1 MRIIPGALSL
11 SLALSLIGCQN
22 GENAGENA
30 PAWTLKAPIAGATP
44 VAAVAMMPGTYP
56 AGSRIKDRE
65 ALGGFGPC
73 DNFPKNLGGKDW
85 GAKAAVS
92 LVAFPA
98 EKVAYVKQQGI
109 ALRVI
114 NRTEAAV
121 PFKACDSAMYL
132 VGEALDSEGK
142 WRPIE
147 SLPHTTCGNSY
158 HRVILGPD
166 QFWEFPARVYD
177 GTMKTKLRFRLTLK
191 DGQPAIY
198 SNEFDGRINPAQFE
212 ARPVG
217 KQ

>member
-1 MRIIPGALSL
+1 MSFVLTL
-11 SLALSLIGCQN
+11 FGCQN
-22 GENAGENA
+22 GENPTENA
-30 PAWTLKAPIAGATP
+30 PAWTLKPPIAGATP
-44 VAAVAMMPGTYP
+44 VAATAMLPGTYP

-65 ALGGFGPC
+65 AFGGFGPC

-92 LVAFPA
+92 IVAFPA
-98 EKVAYVKQQGI
+98 ESVAYVKHQGI

-114 NRTEAAV
+114 NRTDAAV

-132 VGEALDSEGK
+132 VREALDSNGK

-147 SLPHTTCGNSY
+147 SLPGSWCGNSY

-166 QFWEFPARVYD
+166 QYWEFPARVYD
-177 GTMKTKLRFRLTLK
+177 GPLKTKLRFRLTLK
-191 DGQPAIY
+191 DEQPAVY

-217 KQ
+217 KELPPTETVR